1 MMASCISAEE
11 VDGTHSIDLLR
22 KENQMSKKG
31 IKIAA
36 VRIDGKIVE
45 PIDKDGAII
54 KVTRTQREVLRNYKD
69 PEYIQEIKK
78 AFSNDHI
85 VATDF
90 MVIKNGIQVFPK

>member
-1 MMASCISAEE
+1 
-11 VDGTHSIDLLR
+11 
-22 KENQMSKKG
+22 MSKKG

>member
-1 MMASCISAEE
+1 MASCISAEE

-85 VATDF
+85 VADDF
-90 MVIKNGIQVFPK
+90 IVIKNGIQVFPK

>member
-1 MMASCISAEE
+1 
-11 VDGTHSIDLLR
+11 
-22 KENQMSKKG
+22 MSKKG
-31 IKIAA
+31 VKIAA

-54 KVTRTQREVLRNYKD
+54 KVTRAQREILRNYKD

-85 VATDF
+85 VADDF
-90 MVIKNGIQVFPK
+90 IVIKNGDQVFPK